1 MEHGRAIT
9 SVLWQTWQRLSGTS
23 QMSND
28 KSKKALIERIG
39 SAIPAMQNATQDVDA
54 AAAAALGVNLTDLR
68 CLGILL
74 YRENIPANEL
84 AVNLRLS
91 RGAVTA
97 LLDRLAK
104 AGLAER
110 RDDPNDRRGVLV
122 AATPYAQKR
131 VRKIWSPIQAEGK
144 KILSACSEE
153 DLRVIGKFLG
163 QVRTL
168 QMKHAERIN
177 AAVSPSKVRK
187 GPRQQ

>member
-1 MEHGRAIT
+1 
-9 SVLWQTWQRLSGTS
+9 
-23 QMSND
+23 MSND
-28 KSKKALIERIG
+28 KAKRALIEQIG
-39 SAIPAMQNATQDVDA
+39 LTIPAMQNATQDVDA
-54 AAAAALGVNLTDLR
+54 AAAAALGINLTDLR
-68 CLGILL
+68 CLGVLL

-104 AGLAER
+104 VGLAER

-131 VRKIWSPIQAEGK
+131 VQSLWGPIQVDGEN
-144 KILSACSEE
+144 ILSAYSEK
-153 DLRVIGKFLG
+153 DLRLIGKFLE

-168 QMKHAERIN
+168 QVKHAERIR
-177 AAVSPSKVRK
+177 AAINPSKVGKRAS
-187 GPRQQ
+187 RQ